1 LTAGWSD
8 ETIAS
13 VSANRRGG
21 QFVKTLNFVVSL
33 VSGDNDYQR
42 AQAEAA
48 KNAAARAGATLD
60 ITFCGGDSILQSQQ
74 LLDIV
79 QSRPRSPQVNGIV
92 VQPAGTGLHQ
102 VACAAAAAG
111 MGWVLLHK
119 RVDYM
124 AEIHMKN
131 GVPAFMLSSDH
142 EEEGRIQA
150 RQVAALLPADN
161 AVLCIIG
168 PSTDSIAQ
176 MRLEAFKSELPLE
189 LQVLSI
195 RGKWT
200 DQSGYDAISSWL
212 RLPTSRQQ
220 QIGIVAC
227 QNDAMAIGARR
238 AVAELADHT
247 FRDKLLGLPFLGCD
261 GLVDSGQAWVG
272 KGLLRATVVIPVLA
286 GLGVEMLARAIQTG
300 EKPSEHTVVAPVS
313 FPPIDQLKR

>member
-1 LTAGWSD
+1 M
-8 ETIAS
+8 
-13 VSANRRGG
+13 
-21 QFVKTLNFVVSL
+21 KTLNFVVSL
-33 VSGDNDYQR
+33 VSRDNDYQR

-60 ITFCGGDSILQSQQ
+60 VTFCGGDSIVQSQQ

-79 QSRPRSPQVNGIV
+79 QSRLRSPQVNGIV
-92 VQPAGTGLHQ
+92 VQPAGTGLQQ
-102 VACAAAAAG
+102 VARAAAAAG

-124 AEIHMKN
+124 AEIRMKKS
-131 GVPAFMLSSDH
+131 VPAFMLSSDH

-176 MRLEAFKSELPLE
+176 MRLEGFKSELPSE

-212 RLPTSRQQ
+212 RLSGLT
-220 QIGIVAC
+220 
-227 QNDAMAIGARR
+227 
-238 AVAELADHT
+238 DHHDLRSL
-247 FRDKLLGLPFLGCD
+247 RD
-261 GLVDSGQAWVG
+261 
-272 KGLLRATVVIPVLA
+272 LRY
-286 GLGVEMLARAIQTG
+286 
-300 EKPSEHTVVAPVS
+300 
-313 FPPIDQLKR
+313 